1 MKTVCIIQAR
11 MGSKR
16 LPGKVMLPLNG
27 HTVIAEV
34 ISRCRKISGV
44 DQIACAISE
53 APGNDDLSSSIKR
66 LGVKVC
72 LGPEMDVLLR
82 YVKAAQETQASRI
95 VRITA
100 DCPLISPEL
109 CSEVV
114 ARHKQ
119 WATKSCPY
127 ASNIFPRRTWPK
139 GLDCEVFTLDALLEA
154 DRFALGE
161 DREHVTPWMQKNFVN
176 WVNVESP
183 WPIEGR
189 LTLDT
194 EDDYRVMC
202 AHFGHE
208 PYRMAA

>member
-1 MKTVCIIQAR
+1 VKTVCIIQAR

-16 LPGKVMLPLNG
+16 LPGKVLLPLNG
-27 HTVIAEV
+27 HTVISEV
-34 ISRCRKISGV
+34 ISRCQRISGV

-53 APGNDDLSSSIKR
+53 APGNDKLAATAALCGIQVIR
-66 LGVKVC
+66 
-72 LGPEMDVLLR
+72 GPEMDVLSR
-82 YVKAAQETQASRI
+82 YVKAAHETQASVI

-100 DCPLISPEL
+100 DCPLISPDL

-114 ARHKQ
+114 ARQKR
-119 WATKSCPY
+119 WGVKY

-139 GLDCEVFTLDALLEA
+139 GMDCEVFTLDALLEA
-154 DRFALGE
+154 NRFALGE
-161 DREHVTPWMQKNFVN
+161 DREHVTPWMQKNLVN
-176 WVNVESP
+176 WVTVESP

-194 EDDYRVMC
+194 EDDYRTIC
-202 AHFGHE
+202 AHFGNE

>member
-1 MKTVCIIQAR
+1 

-16 LPGKVMLPLNG
+16 LPGKVLLPLAG
-27 HTVIAEV
+27 GTVISTV
-34 ISRCRKISGV
+34 IERCRKISGV

-53 APGNDDLSSSIKR
+53 APGNDNLAGEIRRLSTQVIRGS
-66 LGVKVC
+66 
-72 LGPEMDVLLR
+72 EMDVLSR
-82 YVKAAQETQASRI
+82 YVKAAQETQASHI

-114 ARHKQ
+114 ARHKE
-119 WATKSCPY
+119 WKVKY
-127 ASNIFPRRTWPK
+127 ASNVWPRRTWPK

-161 DREHVTPWMQKNFVN
+161 DREHVTPWMHKNYVC
-176 WVNVESP
+176 WCNVESP

-194 EDDYRVMC
+194 EDDYRTIC

-208 PYRMAA
+208 PHREAA